1 MDKTEER
8 QNPST
13 YLKLAQTF
21 LSLGDD
27 DLARLTCERG
37 LKHFP
42 TDASLHT
49 QRGSTL
55 ISSYN
60 KSKKTEDLI
69 QAIKSFEKS
78 IAINPDNYLALMLS
92 AKIYIK
98 VKAYFKAR
106 QKLTMILSSFPG
118 DPKATELLKL
128 ISAKEQHLKLVDE
141 EKLQVELEGD
151 DDDIDSQEDQ
161 ISANYDLL
169 ASYLNLF
176 KEEYGIE
183 MVLLVDKYGMVIKS
197 INMSKRDSN
206 RYGIAVSNIFRS
218 SQNAV
223 RKTSL
228 STFSKGFLITP
239 EYNIY
244 IVDVK
249 GTILVIV
256 TLPKAENEG
265 IEKRIEHYVREID
278 SKWTS
283 KKS

>member
-1 MDKTEER
+1 MDKREER

-37 LKHFP
+37 LKRFP

-60 KSKKTEDLI
+60 KLKKAEDLI

-78 IAINPDNYLALMLS
+78 IAINPDNYLALMLA

-141 EKLQVELEGD
+141 EKTQVELEG

-161 ISANYDLL
+161 ISTNYDLL
-169 ASYLNLF
+169 ASYLMLF

-228 STFSKGFLITP
+228 GTFSKGFLITP
-239 EYNIY
+239 QYNIY
-244 IVDVK
+244 LVDVK

-256 TLPKAENEG
+256 TLPKAENEA
-265 IEKRIEHYVREID
+265 IEKRIEHYLREIE

>member
-1 MDKTEER
+1 MDKTEEK

-27 DLARLTCERG
+27 DLARMTCERG
-37 LKHFP
+37 LKRFP
-42 TDASLHT
+42 TDPSLHT
-49 QRGSTL
+49 QRGSML

-60 KSKKTEDLI
+60 KRKKKEDLI

-78 IAINPDNYLALMLS
+78 ITINPDNYLALMLS

-98 VKAYFKAR
+98 VKAYYKAR
-106 QKLTMILSSFPG
+106 QKVDMILSSFPG
-118 DPKATELLKL
+118 DLKATELLKL
-128 ISAKEQHLKLVDE
+128 ITTKEENLKLVDE
-141 EKLQVELEGD
+141 EKQQLELEGD
-151 DDDIDSQEDQ
+151 DEIESPGEQV
-161 ISANYDLL
+161 SVNYELL
-169 ASYLNLF
+169 TSYLILF

-183 MVLLVDKYGMVIKS
+183 MVLLVDKYGIVIKS

-228 STFSKGFLITP
+228 GTFSNGFLITP
-239 EYNIY
+239 QYNIY
-244 IVDVK
+244 LVDVK

-256 TLPKAENEG
+256 TLPKADNET
-265 IEKRIEHYVREID
+265 IEKKIEHYIREID

-283 KKS
+283 KRF